1 MKRSIGT
8 LEYWSVE
15 ILEFDQA
22 ALRHRSLPFP
32 ITPSLH
38 HSITRLCNETS

>member
-1 MKRSIGT
+1 MKRSVET
-8 LEYWSVE
+8 LENWRVE

-22 ALRHRSLPFP
+22 AQHRSLPFP

-38 HSITRLCNETS
+38 HFIARLCNETS